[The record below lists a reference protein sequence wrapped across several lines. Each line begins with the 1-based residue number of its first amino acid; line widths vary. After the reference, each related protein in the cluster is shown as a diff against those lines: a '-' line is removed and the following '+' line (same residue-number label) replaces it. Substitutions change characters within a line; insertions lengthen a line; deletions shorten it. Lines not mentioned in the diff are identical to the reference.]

1 MIDGKKIF
9 GAFAVAIALFFF
21 WPAVVGTWQQVS
33 ALRAAVA
40 ERRDLL
46 TRRQEILATVSAAY
60 QEYSAKL
67 GAQDGQKF
75 AALVPVRKDQAEII
89 SAMQD
94 IATSTGITLNE
105 VRVGEESAKQSAQFK
120 TLSLNLDLGGS
131 YQSLRMF
138 LTDLEQYVR
147 LLNVDSIEVSEDA
160 RAAGRLKFAIK
171 ANAYFLK

>member
-9 GAFAVAIALFFF
+9 GAFMVAIAMFFF

-33 ALRAAVA
+33 ALRATVA
-40 ERRDLL
+40 ERQDLL
-46 TRRQEILATVSAAY
+46 TKRQEILASVNAAY
-60 QEYSAKL
+60 QDYTAKL
-67 GAQDGQKF
+67 NAQDGQKF
-75 AALVPVRKDQAEII
+75 AALVPIRKDQAELV

-94 IATSTGITLNE
+94 IATATGMTLNE
-105 VRVGEESAKQSAQFK
+105 VRLGEDSAKSGQFK
-120 TLSLNLDLGGS
+120 TLTLNLDMGGS

-160 RAAGRLKFAIK
+160 RIPGHLKFAIK